1 MRPFGGHGGRA
12 QCKVRLHTAL
22 IAAPATLPS
31 MNTRPSDPDPALRA
45 QVRKAGLVYVS
56 DAQPGI
62 RRLRR
67 GKGFGYRDADGQP
80 VTDKAELARIRA
92 LAIPPAYEDVWI
104 CANSDGHLQATG
116 RDARGRKQYRYHPD
130 WRELR
135 DHGKFDRILAF
146 GAALPTLRRRTRKD
160 LALTGL
166 PREKVLALLVR
177 LLDETLIRVGNE
189 SYARDNRSY
198 GLTTL
203 RSRHVRVVRGRLR
216 FCFKGKSG
224 QEQEV
229 ELDDTRLTRIVR
241 RVQHLPGQRLFQY
254 LDDAG
259 ERQPVDSGM
268 VNDYLHAACGE
279 AFSAK
284 DFRTWGGT
292 AHAAGVLACT
302 PLPEKGGE
310 RARRHALV
318 EAVKQVAEV
327 LGNTP
332 AVCRK
337 SYIHPEV
344 FEGWRDGSLQ
354 RAITQACAGKP
365 RELEKATLRFL
376 RQRLKPTR
384 RGS

>member
-1 MRPFGGHGGRA
+1 
-12 QCKVRLHTAL
+12 L
-22 IAAPATLPS
+22 IDAPATLRP
-31 MNTRPSDPDPALRA
+31 MNMRPSEPDPALRA
-45 QVRKAGLVYVS
+45 EVRAAGLVYVT

-67 GKGFGYRDADGQP
+67 GKGFAYRDPDGRP
-80 VTDKAELARIRA
+80 VTDRTELARIRA

-104 CANSDGHLQATG
+104 CANPDGHLQATG

-135 DHGKFDRILAF
+135 DHGKFDRVLAF
-146 GAALPTLRRRTRKD
+146 GAALPKLRRHTRQD
-160 LALTGL
+160 LALAGL

-189 SYARDNRSY
+189 SYARANKSY

-224 QEQEV
+224 QEQEI
-229 ELDDTRLTRIVR
+229 ELDDRRLSRIVH
-241 RVQHLPGQRLFQY
+241 RVQQLPGQRLFQY

-268 VNDYLHAACGE
+268 VNDYLREACGE
-279 AFSAK
+279 VFSAK

-292 AHAAGVLACT
+292 THAAGVLACT
-302 PLPEKGGE
+302 PLPKQGGE

-318 EAVKQVAEV
+318 EAIGQVAQV

-344 FEGWRDGSLQ
+344 FEGWRDGSLH
-354 RAITQACAGKP
+354 RAISEACAAKP

-376 RQRLKPTR
+376 RQRLKPKR
-384 RGS
+384 RGG